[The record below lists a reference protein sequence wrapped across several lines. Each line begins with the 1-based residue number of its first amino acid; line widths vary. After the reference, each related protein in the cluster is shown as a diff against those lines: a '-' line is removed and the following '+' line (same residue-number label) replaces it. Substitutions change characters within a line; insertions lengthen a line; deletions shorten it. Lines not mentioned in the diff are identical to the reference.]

1 MANSQAV
8 TKHRQKRKLEL
19 IKIMGNKCAL
29 CGYNKAI
36 TALEFHHIN
45 PEEKSYW
52 LSSGNC
58 KTIEEDLNEAKKCIL
73 VCANCH
79 REIHEGLINEKLKSS
94 YDEEIAN
101 EILSEYQQK
110 KTRTKKYCLCCGK
123 EIDIKATYCVNC
135 FNKLRANPNKPTRQE
150 LKTEIRILSFVKIGE
165 KYGVSDNC
173 VRDWCVSYDL
183 PSKKK
188 DIVRYSDQD
197 WEKI

>member
-19 IKIMGNKCAL
+19 IKIMGSKCAL
-29 CGYNKAI
+29 CGYSKAI

-45 PEEKSYW
+45 PEEKNYQ

-101 EILSEYQQK
+101 EILSEYRQK
-110 KTRTKKYCLCCGK
+110 KTPTKKYCLCCGK

-135 FNKLRANPNKPTRQE
+135 FNKLRSNPNKPTRQE
-150 LKTEIRILSFVKIGE
+150 LKAEIRTLSFVEIGE
-165 KYGVSDNC
+165 KYGVSDNGI
-173 VRDWCVSYDL
+173 RKWCVSYNL

-188 DIVRYSDQD
+188 DIIKYSDQD